1 MLKDIDKM
9 FNIAIAA
16 GGSGGHIFPGIAIAQ
31 TFSIKN
37 LGNIIF
43 VGRKDSIEEKIIK
56 ENGFP
61 FYGITAAGFVGKDFF
76 TRIKSILLI
85 LKGIKQSL
93 KILHEQKIHLVLGTG
108 SYVSVPVVLAAKK
121 LSIPVILQE
130 QNVIPG
136 KANRFLARFAEKI
149 CLSYPESKKY
159 FPEKKCFITGNP
171 VRKEILN
178 LKKETNKTIKI
189 LILGGSQGAR
199 AINEAFCA
207 AWPYL
212 KEKEIQFIHQTGEK
226 DFLWVR
232 EFYEKNNI
240 PGKVFPFLKDMAW
253 AYAQANLVIS
263 RAGATTL
270 AEITLIGLPSILI
283 PYPWAIG
290 HQLYNAKVLEK
301 AGAAVVIPQEELT
314 GKRLAET
321 ILDLIK
327 NNQCLK
333 KMTTAALNLGKPEA
347 AEKIVALCLE
357 VFREKSDEIT
367 LA

>member
-93 KILHEQKIHLVLGTG
+93 KILREQKIHLVLGTG

-136 KANRFLARFAEKI
+136 RQIDFLLDLLKKFVLVI
-149 CLSYPESKKY
+149 LSQKNIFQKKNVSLPVIRY
-159 FPEKKCFITGNP
+159 
-171 VRKEILN
+171 VRK
-178 LKKETNKTIKI
+178 
-189 LILGGSQGAR
+189 
-199 AINEAFCA
+199 F
-207 AWPYL
+207 
-212 KEKEIQFIHQTGEK
+212 
-226 DFLWVR
+226 
-232 EFYEKNNI
+232 
-240 PGKVFPFLKDMAW
+240 
-253 AYAQANLVIS
+253 
-263 RAGATTL
+263 
-270 AEITLIGLPSILI
+270 
-283 PYPWAIG
+283 
-290 HQLYNAKVLEK
+290 
-301 AGAAVVIPQEELT
+301 
-314 GKRLAET
+314 
-321 ILDLIK
+321 
-327 NNQCLK
+327 
-333 KMTTAALNLGKPEA
+333 
-347 AEKIVALCLE
+347 
-357 VFREKSDEIT
+357 
-367 LA
+367 